1 MESLFPRL
9 VAIAAVAAAVFFIA
23 SCGGTVV
30 DATAMDE
37 DLTAYLEKS
46 LHENVKSVDCPS
58 DQSVDPGRIIKCDVT
73 LQGGAHKVLTVEITT
88 KEADYRVKHYGGA
101 NE

>member
-1 MESLFPRL
+1 MTRFYGLL
-9 VAIAAVAAAVFFIA
+9 GAMAVVAMLALAG
-23 SCGGTVV
+23 CGGTVV
-30 DATAMDE
+30 DSTAMSE
-37 DLTAYLEKS
+37 DLKSTYLEKS
-46 LHENVKSVDCPS
+46 LHESVKSVDCPS
-58 DQSVDPGRIIKCDVT
+58 NQSVDPGRIINCDVT